1 MSKAS
6 KVKASKVEAP
16 KTKAAGTVDA
26 AIQADDDK
34 AEIKRLASL
43 SPLEYERE
51 RKAAAEK
58 LGIER
63 LAILDNLIRHERR
76 DASGTKGQ
84 GKAIDLPPVEPW
96 PESANGAELLTE
108 TAAAILRY
116 MVMPDG
122 AAEIVALWA
131 AHTHCFECFA
141 VTPRLA
147 ITSPEKQCG
156 KTTLLDILTC
166 LVARPLSTAN
176 TSTAAVFRVIEV
188 MRPTLLVDEAD
199 TFLKENDELRG
210 VLNAGHRKGGAVIR
224 TVGEDHEPRQFS
236 VWAPVAIAMIGRLPD
251 TLHDRSTDCR
261 LRRRKP
267 SERVQSF
274 RSDRTDHLLVL
285 ARKMARWTSDNAVTL
300 AAADPDMGSLQN
312 RVADNWRPLFALA
325 DLAGGKWPTRV
336 REIAAGADAA
346 RAEQSVG
353 VLLLADCRAAFT
365 EKGERELSGEDLVAY
380 LTGLEHRP
388 WPESNRG
395 KPLTKARLARMLGK
409 FEIWS
414 TDIRFPGKGVLKG
427 YLLPAFEEAFA
438 AYLPPE
444 NATTQQ
450 AHSHS
455 DNLHFQ
461 NATEQHSVALS
472 KAQQAYSHSDCRGI
486 ALSKGGEGQKGEQSG
501 VPMRS
506 DAPSLAR
513 PKAANGQ
520 ALRPPTPP
528 ADATASLGAPVEE
541 TALSPSSVPDP
552 ASDPPKETGASSPT
566 LASPDLD
573 DIPAFLD
580 RRPKSALADA
590 SAP

>member
-1 MSKAS
+1 MTRRPAMTKEHIKAAADRAEG
-6 KVKASKVEAP
+6 KAAGAETP
-16 KTKAAGTVDA
+16 DIEPLKTKAAERVDGA
-26 AIQADDDK
+26 AKAGEDK

-51 RKAAAEK
+51 RRAAAEK

-63 LAILDNLIRHERR
+63 LAILDNLIRDERR

-96 PESANGAELLTE
+96 PESVDGGELLTE

-122 AAEIVALWA
+122 AAEIVALRA

-141 VTPRLA
+141 ITPRLA

-188 MRPTLLVDEAD
+188 TRPTLLVDEAD

-267 SERVQSF
+267 SERLQSF

-285 ARKMARWTSDNAVTL
+285 ARKMGRWTSDNAVTL
-300 AAADPDMGSLQN
+300 AAADPDMGPLQN

-325 DLAGGKWPTRV
+325 DLAGGKWPARA
-336 REIAAGADAA
+336 REIASAADAA

-353 VLLLADCRAAFT
+353 VLLLADCRAAFDRRGVDRLSS
-365 EKGERELSGEDLVAY
+365 EELTAY
-380 LTGLEHRP
+380 LTGLEDRP
-388 WPESNRG
+388 WPEFKRG
-395 KPLTKARLARMLGK
+395 KALSQAQLARLLGK
-409 FEIWS
+409 FEIS
-414 TDIRFPGKGVLKG
+414 SGTIRIPGDRTAKG
-427 YLLPAFEEAFA
+427 YYLSAFKDAFA
-438 AYLPPE
+438 AYLPS
-444 NATTQQ
+444 Q
-450 AHSHS
+450 
-455 DNLHFQ
+455 
-461 NATEQHSVALS
+461 SVTPSQTNNDGHCDGVTL
-472 KAQQAYSHSDCRGI
+472 
-486 ALSKGGEGQKGEQSG
+486 LKGGEGQKGEQSG
-501 VPMRS
+501 VPIRS
-506 DAPSLAR
+506 DAPA
-513 PKAANGQ
+513 
-520 ALRPPTPP
+520 
-528 ADATASLGAPVEE
+528 
-541 TALSPSSVPDP
+541 
-552 ASDPPKETGASSPT
+552 
-566 LASPDLD
+566 
-573 DIPAFLD
+573 
-580 RRPKSALADA
+580 
-590 SAP
+590 